1 MMKKKIVILCTL
13 DTKWKEIEFLKE
25 VIVKRGH
32 QVMLLDLS
40 LGKEPPVSGDITPT
54 EVAAAAGSDI
64 KIVRE
69 LAGNARGEAT
79 QIMTK
84 GAIAKTK
91 ELLEY
96 GQLDGVISIGGTSN
110 TTLGTNVMKAL
121 PFGVPKY
128 MVSSSASVP
137 ALAANFIGT
146 SDITMMHSVVDISG
160 ENDLVRDV
168 LMRAG
173 GAICGMA
180 ETGGIVL
187 RKGSKKREKPL
198 IAMTEFNFC
207 DNAAKYAAQY
217 LKDKGYDFIGIHA
230 QGMGDKA
237 MEGLI
242 DQGHF
247 DGVLDFVIGSVSEN
261 IIGGNRDAGPTRLEA
276 AGKAGIPQVVS
287 CSGLEMISCGP
298 LSRRDHGDPLWISRK
313 LAERKLFLQDDFRV
327 QARTTKEELREIAV
341 VVARKLNKARGPVKF
356 FIPLRAWSTLT
367 NEGAPLYEPET
378 DKVFNEE
385 IKKHLRPEI
394 EVKELDC
401 DLNSK
406 EFALIAVNALNDMM
420 EKVC

>member
-1 MMKKKIVILCTL
+1 MMEKKIVILCTL

-25 VIVKRGH
+25 VITKKGH
-32 QVMLLDLS
+32 KVMLLDLS
-40 LGKEPPVSGDITPT
+40 LGKEAPVSGDITPS
-54 EVAAAAGSDI
+54 EIALAAGSDI
-64 KIVRE
+64 KTVRE
-69 LAGNARGEAT
+69 LAPNARSEAT

-91 ELLEY
+91 ELLES
-96 GQLDGVISIGGTSN
+96 GQLNGVISIGGTSN
-110 TTLGTNVMKAL
+110 STLATNVMKAL

-137 ALAANFIGT
+137 SLGTNFIGT

-168 LMRAG
+168 LTRAG
-173 GAICGMA
+173 GAICGMV
-180 ETGGIVL
+180 ESGGVVL
-187 RKGSKKREKPL
+187 QKGIKKRDKPL

-207 DNAAKYAAQY
+207 DTGAKYASQY
-217 LKDKGYDFIGIHA
+217 LKDKGYDLIDIHA
-230 QGMGDKA
+230 QGMGDRA
-237 MEGLI
+237 MEDLI

-247 DGVLDFVIGSVSEN
+247 DGVLDFVTAGVSEN
-261 IIGGNRDAGPTRLEA
+261 LLGGNRDAGPTRLEA
-276 AGKAGIPQVVS
+276 AGRAGIPQVVS
-287 CSGLEMISCGP
+287 CSGFEMISCGP
-298 LSRRDHGDPLWISRK
+298 LSRKDHGDPLWVSRK

-341 VVARKLNKARGPVKF
+341 VVARKLNEARGPVKF

-367 NEGAPLYEPET
+367 TEGAPLYEPET

-394 EVKELDC
+394 EVKEFDC
-401 DLNSK
+401 ELNSK
-406 EFALIAVNALNDMM
+406 EFAKACVDALEDLIRQAP
-420 EKVC
+420 